1 MDKSQYSGPVCE
13 FETAGP
19 CGIVIFGASGDLT
32 SRKLI
37 PALFELYVRR
47 RIPDNFFIA
56 GVARSL
62 LNNETFRERVEAS
75 VDRGVKNIKPGQK
88 QGFIERCYYLPGQ
101 YDDDATYTDLAQLT
115 EKLTEKYRTGGNII
129 FNIAT
134 PPNLYKVI
142 VGKLSKNGLVVKGQN
157 KEPFQRVIVEK
168 PFGTDLETARDLN
181 RSLLEHLSEEQIYRI
196 DHYLG
201 KDTVQNILAFRFAN
215 LIFENVWNRNYIDHV
230 QITVSEKLGVG
241 HRAGYFDQAG
251 LVRDMLQNHMLQLLS
266 LVAMEAP
273 AKFDAELIRD
283 EKVKVMRAIRPF
295 AGVSYPSTI
304 IRGQYREGEIDGEKI
319 CSYRN
324 EQGVKKN
331 SSTETF
337 FAAKLFIDNSRWE
350 GVPFYLRAGKALKE
364 KKTQIAVI
372 FKEVPHSMFVDDI
385 KENPLE
391 PNVLTFGIQPEQGVF
406 LKYQAKVPGSKMC
419 IYPLQMN
426 FNYADYYGVELSD
439 DYETLLLDC
448 MVGDQTLFWSKKG
461 IEKSWALI
469 TPLLREWERSNYNN
483 KRVKLYFYRA
493 GSTGPAEADKM
504 IEKDNRKWILS

>member
-1 MDKSQYSGPVCE
+1 MLSKYSGPVCE

-47 RIPDNFFIA
+47 RIPDNFFVA
-56 GVARSL
+56 GVARSSM
-62 LNNETFRERVEAS
+62 NTESFREKVESAI
-75 VDRGVKNIKPGQK
+75 DDGVRNIKPGQK
-88 QGFIERCYYLPGQ
+88 QGFLKRCYYLSGL
-101 YDDDATYTDLAQLT
+101 YDEDDTYIRLNEFTAELAQKYNT
-115 EKLTEKYRTGGNII
+115 EGNII

-142 VGKLSKNGLVVKGQN
+142 VGKLSRNGLVLKGQN
-157 KEPFQRVIVEK
+157 RDPFQRIIVEK
-168 PFGTDLETARDLN
+168 PFGTDLDTAKDLN
-181 RSLLEHLSEEQIYRI
+181 ISLLEHLSEEQIYRI

-283 EKVKVMRAIRPF
+283 EKVKVMRAIRAF
-295 AGVSYPSTI
+295 HEVSYPSSI
-304 IRGQYREGEIDGEKI
+304 LRGQYKEGKIDGETVK
-319 CSYRN
+319 SYRK
-324 EQGVKKN
+324 EPGVKKN

-337 FAAKLFIDNSRWE
+337 FAAKLYIDNFRWE

-364 KKTQIAVI
+364 KKTQIAVV

-391 PNVLTFGIQPEQGVF
+391 PNVLIFGIQPEQGVF

-419 IYPLQMN
+419 IYPLHMN

-461 IEKSWALI
+461 IEISWELI
-469 TPLLREWERSNYNN
+469 TPLLREWESSSYENR
-483 KRVKLYFYRA
+483 KVKLYFYKA
-493 GSTGPAEADKM
+493 GTTGPEEADRM
-504 IEKDNRKWILS
+504 IENDNRKWILN

>member
-1 MDKSQYSGPVCE
+1 MISKYSGPVCE

-32 SRKLI
+32 TRKLI
-37 PALFELYVRR
+37 PSLFELYVRR
-47 RIPDNFFIA
+47 RIPDNFFIL
-56 GVARSL
+56 GVARSAMDD
-62 LNNETFRERVEAS
+62 NTFRERVEKAI
-75 VDRGVKNIKPGQK
+75 DLGVKAIKPGQK
-88 QGFIERCYYLPGQ
+88 QGFLGRCYYLSGQ
-101 YDDDATYTDLAQLT
+101 YDSDETYAGLKNLMVGLAD
-115 EKLTEKYRTGGNII
+115 KYHTLGNVI

-134 PPNLYKVI
+134 PPALYKVI
-142 VGKLSKNGLVVKGQN
+142 VEKLSVNGLVEKDQN

-168 PFGTDLETARDLN
+168 PFGTDLDSAVDLN
-181 RSLLEHLSEEQIYRI
+181 QSLLKYLSEEQIYRI

-230 QITVSEKLGVG
+230 QITVSESVTVE

-251 LVRDMLQNHMLQLLS
+251 LVRDMLQNHMLQLVT

-295 AGVSYPSTI
+295 VGVSEPSAI
-304 IRGQYREGEIDGEKI
+304 IRGQYKEGVIDGRKVKA
-319 CSYRN
+319 YRQ
-324 EQGVKKN
+324 EPGVKIN
-331 SSTETF
+331 SSMETF

-364 KKTQIAVI
+364 KKTQIAVV

-391 PNVLTFGIQPEQGVF
+391 QNVLIFGIQPQQGVF

-419 IYPLQMN
+419 IYPLNMN
-426 FNYADYYGVELSD
+426 LNYADYYGVELSD

-448 MVGDQTLFWSKKG
+448 MMGDQTLFWSKKG
-461 IEKSWALI
+461 IEFSWNLI
-469 TPLLREWERSNYNN
+469 TPLLKEWEASDYDN
-483 KRVKLYFYRA
+483 KKVKLYFYEA
-493 GSTGPAEADKM
+493 GSRGPAEADELIK
-504 IEKDNRKWILS
+504 KDGRKWMLG